1 MAVPRE
7 GGENGTMR
15 LEERSNRFTR
25 SRCPHLQTVGRDAF
39 EDDGM
44 SVTIENLF
52 EPESGSW

>member
-1 MAVPRE
+1 
-7 GGENGTMR
+7 MR
-15 LEERSNRFTR
+15 LKERSNRFTH